1 LSFGKINPVCL
12 IYLYKKRGHFYFE
25 RIVII
30 YILSFLVFFDEEKI
44 ERSFSKR
51 IYRNIVTVYNRKL
64 SKKKEENKQPSLWNK
79 IHKWQWEH
87 LCECDRSTQFTQAGN
102 QHSAFIIQQSA
113 KKTIILY
120 RRAANDGRRASNSER
135 ASWFRQKPIP
145 DFQKDCL

>member
-1 LSFGKINPVCL
+1 MKYTSISSTVISLLSFGKINPVCL

-87 LCECDRSTQFTQAGN
+87 
-102 QHSAFIIQQSA
+102 HVIIMSEKEKNTAAQS
-113 KKTIILY
+113 KLVQCMKGIIFDVAVNI
-120 RRAANDGRRASNSER
+120 RKDAS
-135 ASWFRQKPIP
+135 
-145 DFQKDCL
+145 